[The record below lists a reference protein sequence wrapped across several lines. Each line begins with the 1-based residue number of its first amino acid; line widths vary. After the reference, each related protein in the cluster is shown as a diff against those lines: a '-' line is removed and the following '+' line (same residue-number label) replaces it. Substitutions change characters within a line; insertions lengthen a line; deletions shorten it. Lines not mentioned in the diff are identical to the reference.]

1 MELIGYTSVQD
12 KKKLLQSFN
21 PKDSLWIVSDIKSR
35 DFVREYI
42 QKYKNL
48 PPPAKTTDSVA
59 RDSWQKNV
67 QRAQDFWSKNLFL
80 SQPDITTISRP
91 LLTFIYQEWAKQR
104 IALWQRGPET
114 GTILCQ
120 YMEMIA
126 HLLQHPL
133 KESLMEEWQSE
144 KNTPA
149 LTKWQSLAE
158 EFWNHLNQTD
168 RKPVSFEQGSALG
181 CSSTSKVEVKPNP
194 SNKMSI
200 HPQNKREL
208 KIIETSWVSAFL
220 IDRFPYS
227 KYSSVKEIVFD
238 LGFEMDPV
246 EAELITQ
253 IADKIPTKVL
263 VPSHLQKDQSEKST
277 PPNYKNFFQQGA
289 NFMPPAKKAPK
300 PTSIQIKKWTTPL
313 AEVKDISAY
322 VSGLLQKGVPA
333 HKISVIAPKI
343 EDYWIFLKSHFKKE
357 NIPVNKSETVS
368 LISFYETQLW
378 LSTMWTHLSVIRY
391 ENMSAL
397 WAYKNP
403 HQNFSQLKSNF
414 YNVKEKEHWP
424 SMLYKN
430 QFLRDKNQLVS
441 FKEFAKWALCLLLE
455 QETKEPGSTSPS
467 DKSFSETQ
475 KPSVLKLLKAS
486 LNDLA
491 RGARKITTPNEKDL
505 VPSASDFDS
514 VKMSLPYSSWLKL
527 LESGLNNKELTIKK
541 EASQGINCL
550 SFNALSYLLTDFVYI
565 AGLNEQNLK
574 TNSYSVLSASLAD
587 SLTQNLGFAIKWE
600 PVDNKLEQIV
610 SHFMDQEHKEMVLS
624 CATSDFEGLPL
635 SPSFLWLKKAKEQG
649 HNIQH
654 FSTPQNTLWDQQQKA
669 SSVQDILQPFN
680 ISPARISLIQQS
692 IEEDQGKKTL
702 SAFLK
707 DKVDKLT
714 VSLLEDYTHCPFIF
728 LAKKHFDLWDGPEK
742 DMDMTALEK
751 GILIHKLFETLILNQ
766 TGFEQVAAIE
776 DSPPDEK
783 NNQQANLNKR
793 GQTGFEQVA
802 AIEDSPP
809 DEKNNQQANL
819 NKRGQTGF
827 EQVAAIEDSPPD
839 EKNNQQANLNKRGQ
853 TGFEQVA
860 AIEDSPPDEKHKQQD
875 RSKEELTKNHILE
888 TIENLYAEQSENLW
902 PDKSIKL
909 HPLIWKKEKARLLKK
924 ALLFLKK
931 EQENKKL
938 FKDFKPLVCEKKYQC
953 YWNLKTQSLEAEGDI
968 AWTGKIDRID
978 SNQQAYHIIDYKGQ
992 LKTGSIV
999 SAWLSQEKFQM
1010 AVYAQVIE
1018 RGLADLPA
1026 LPVLSA
1032 LYLSY
1037 KDFNREGMALKA
1049 PAYAQL
1055 LGSPRKK
1062 SLISTEEKQAIF
1074 KKINQQIQKVI
1085 LNMQAGHFLA
1095 RPKHKKLCETCQWR
1109 KICRAPH
1116 LN

>member
-42 QKYKNL
+42 QKHKNIPL
-48 PPPAKTTDSVA
+48 PVKTTDSVA

-158 EFWNHLNQTD
+158 EFWNHLN
-168 RKPVSFEQGSALG
+168 L
-181 CSSTSKVEVKPNP
+181 
-194 SNKMSI
+194 
-200 HPQNKREL
+200 QNKGEL
-208 KIIETSWVSAFL
+208 KIIENSWVSAFL
-220 IDRFPYS
+220 IDHFPYS
-227 KYSSVKEIVFD
+227 HYNNINQIVFD

-263 VPSHLQKDQSEKST
+263 VPSHLQKNQGEKST
-277 PPNYKNFFQQGA
+277 PPNYKNFFRQGA

-322 VSGLLQKGVPA
+322 VSGLLQKRVPA

-391 ENMSAL
+391 ENMSTL

-441 FKEFAKWALCLLLE
+441 FKEFAKWALSLLLE
-455 QETKEPGSTSPS
+455 QETKEPGSTSSS

-486 LNDLA
+486 LNNIA
-491 RGARKITTPNEKDL
+491 RGAQKITTSNEKAL

-550 SFNALSYLLTDFVYI
+550 SFNALSYLSTDFVYI

-574 TNSYSVLSASLAD
+574 TSSHSVLSASLAD

-692 IEEDQGKKTL
+692 IEEDQGKKTP

-783 NNQQANLNKR
+783 H
-793 GQTGFEQVA
+793 E
-802 AIEDSPP
+802 
-809 DEKNNQQANL
+809 
-819 NKRGQTGF
+819 
-827 EQVAAIEDSPPD
+827 
-839 EKNNQQANLNKRGQ
+839 
-853 TGFEQVA
+853 
-860 AIEDSPPDEKHKQQD
+860 QQD

-902 PDKSIKL
+902 P
-909 HPLIWKKEKARLLKK
+909 
-924 ALLFLKK
+924 
-931 EQENKKL
+931 
-938 FKDFKPLVCEKKYQC
+938 
-953 YWNLKTQSLEAEGDI
+953 G
-968 AWTGKIDRID
+968 
-978 SNQQAYHIIDYKGQ
+978 
-992 LKTGSIV
+992 
-999 SAWLSQEKFQM
+999 
-1010 AVYAQVIE
+1010 
-1018 RGLADLPA
+1018 
-1026 LPVLSA
+1026 
-1032 LYLSY
+1032 
-1037 KDFNREGMALKA
+1037 
-1049 PAYAQL
+1049 
-1055 LGSPRKK
+1055 
-1062 SLISTEEKQAIF
+1062 
-1074 KKINQQIQKVI
+1074 
-1085 LNMQAGHFLA
+1085 
-1095 RPKHKKLCETCQWR
+1095 
-1109 KICRAPH
+1109 
-1116 LN
+1116 